1 MHFADVKNKFL
12 ELNKACW
19 DSSLYGPLYGHFYPL
34 GRAGPNREARLKL
47 RRTLV
52 AHLEELVPPPS
63 PISIR
68 QLLIPG
74 LPPQSPQAAISISH
88 CRTWAGFIF
97 KSDPNPPLGLDIE
110 QKSRITKKL
119 VSRISRRE
127 EVEGTPSC
135 AFLWGAKEAAF
146 KAVSTKPGDLI
157 LGKVHIEGWE
167 TLDFQTQ
174 GFSFHVHGCAH
185 GAHSAYSA
193 HGAHSAHSAYCAHG
207 VHGAYCTHSV
217 RAGTFQKEVRGEGYV
232 FEIEDL
238 VFTIARCCR
247 IQESK
252 P

>member
-1 MHFADVKNKFL
+1 MHSADVKNKFL

-19 DSSLYGPLYGHFYPL
+19 DSSLDGPLYGHFYPL
-34 GRAGPNREARLKL
+34 DRAGPTREARLKL
-47 RRTLV
+47 RQTLV
-52 AHLEELVPPPS
+52 AHLEELALAPPPS
-63 PISIR
+63 PTTLASIP

-74 LPPQSPQAAISISH
+74 IPPQSTHAAISISH
-88 CRTWAGFIF
+88 CQTWAGFIF
-97 KSDPNPPLGLDIE
+97 KPDPNPPLGLDIE

-127 EVEGTPSC
+127 EVEGAPSY

-174 GFSFHVHGCAH
+174 GFSFHVHGTHGTH
-185 GAHSAYSA
+185 GAHGT
-193 HGAHSAHSAYCAHG
+193 HCAHG
-207 VHGAYCTHSV
+207 VHGTHSV